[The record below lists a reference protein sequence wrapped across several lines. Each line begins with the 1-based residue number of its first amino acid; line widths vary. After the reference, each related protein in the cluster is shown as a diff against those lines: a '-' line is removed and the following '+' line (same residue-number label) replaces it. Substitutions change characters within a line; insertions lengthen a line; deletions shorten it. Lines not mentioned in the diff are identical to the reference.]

1 MHNTPAQNTEQC
13 NNYRIYLN
21 IMNTGTKT
29 EKCQKEWTGA
39 KHVKVNA
46 EKEGRWIQGEV
57 SF

>member
-1 MHNTPAQNTEQC
+1 M
-13 NNYRIYLN
+13 I
-21 IMNTGTKT
+21 TGTKT

-57 SF
+57 SLCITLRIDKQK